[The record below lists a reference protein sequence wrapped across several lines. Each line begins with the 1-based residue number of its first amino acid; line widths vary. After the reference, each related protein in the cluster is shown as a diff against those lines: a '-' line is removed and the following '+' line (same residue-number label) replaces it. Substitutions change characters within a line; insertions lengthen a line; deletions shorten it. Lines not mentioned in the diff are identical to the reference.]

1 METPDDE
8 FPYASDDPSLAPIEA
23 KNTSLPMSSQQAND
37 LKAALRLLIG
47 SSLNGSDVLIARV
60 RQMQSTQVL
69 EKMGSLPID
78 ENETLKDQLRY
89 LLLGILFE
97 IPDRLQRNVSSTSQ
111 FSSKVYDLFSHL
123 LSPVTDSLLF
133 KPVRQQ
139 FDLAAARGEKVVDRL
154 VMKGRIE
161 EQNSR
166 QMFQQKAIDD
176 LINEFVEYLVV
187 KIKVQEIIQQEGMTM
202 AGDVVGDFQAESAN
216 VDNLLENKLKSIFRN
231 GANDQPS
238 VPPSSPAQEG

>member
-1 METPDDE
+1 
-8 FPYASDDPSLAPIEA
+8 
-23 KNTSLPMSSQQAND
+23 
-37 LKAALRLLIG
+37 
-47 SSLNGSDVLIARV
+47 
-60 RQMQSTQVL
+60 
-69 EKMGSLPID
+69 
-78 ENETLKDQLRY
+78 
-89 LLLGILFE
+89 
-97 IPDRLQRNVSSTSQ
+97 
-111 FSSKVYDLFSHL
+111 
-123 LSPVTDSLLF
+123 
-133 KPVRQQ
+133 
-139 FDLAAARGEKVVDRL
+139 
-154 VMKGRIE
+154 MKGRIE

-216 VDNLLENKLKSIFRN
+216 VDNLLENKLKSIFRK